1 MRFSENNNNK
11 GVTKMK
17 NIIKLSIIATSL
29 FLSQYTLASQT
40 AEKPVVPAVAAPT
53 ATTAQNATQTATQQV
68 NINTAD
74 AATLAKELNGIG
86 EVKAKA
92 IVDYRTQNGPFK
104 TIEDLANVTGIG
116 AATVEKN
123 KSKVVLQ

>member
-1 MRFSENNNNK
+1 
-11 GVTKMK
+11 MK
-17 NIIKLSIIATSL
+17 KIIKLVVISASL
-29 FLSQYTLASQT
+29 FLAQYALASQT
-40 AEKPVVPAVAAPT
+40 AEKPAEPAPAVAAT
-53 ATTAQNATQTATQQV
+53 AKSTQV

-74 AATLAKELNGIG
+74 AATLSKELNGIG

-104 TIEDLANVTGIG
+104 TVEDLANVTGIG
-116 AATVEKN
+116 AATIEKN